1 MDGEQTARQIAALAR
16 QLSLPPDACRW
27 VGKCA
32 QPEFLIRWA
41 AVCRRLTEPDQAQ
54 QAWQELDA
62 ALSPRD
68 GDGMQLLTLYLAA
81 ACRTRRR
88 FREAEIPDVVF
99 WATLG
104 CLPRFLQETRRR
116 QGRLCFDRGFWC
128 WRQLSGRLFR
138 LGTLEF
144 EYRLTGVG
152 EPLPTSVGQGV
163 PVLSVHIP
171 SDAGL
176 TDLALQDAYRQ
187 ASEFFARHRAALCLQ
202 GAPQAMLCSSWLLA
216 PALSSLLPES
226 SGIRR
231 FGRGYRVYAADL
243 ADDGYCTWLF
253 DGQTDP
259 AHWPRRTRL
268 QRAAAEF
275 LTNGGRIGC
284 GFGIRDPLETGRL

>member
-1 MDGEQTARQIAALAR
+1 MDGEQTARQIAALAQ
-16 QLSLPPDACRW
+16 QLALPPDACRR
-27 VGKCA
+27 VGECA
-32 QPEFLIRWA
+32 QPEFLTRWA

-88 FREAEIPDVVF
+88 FREAKIPDAVF
-99 WATLG
+99 LATLG

-144 EYRLTGVG
+144 EYRLTGAG
-152 EPLPTSVGQGV
+152 EPLLTSVGQGV
-163 PVLSVHIP
+163 PVLSVHNP

-176 TDLALQDAYRQ
+176 TDPALQDSYLQ
-187 ASEFFARHRAALCLQ
+187 ATEQ
-202 GAPQAMLCSSWLLA
+202 
-216 PALSSLLPES
+216 SL
-226 SGIRR
+226 I
-231 FGRGYRVYAADL
+231 
-243 ADDGYCTWLF
+243 
-253 DGQTDP
+253 
-259 AHWPRRTRL
+259 H
-268 QRAAAEF
+268 
-275 LTNGGRIGC
+275 I
-284 GFGIRDPLETGRL
+284 